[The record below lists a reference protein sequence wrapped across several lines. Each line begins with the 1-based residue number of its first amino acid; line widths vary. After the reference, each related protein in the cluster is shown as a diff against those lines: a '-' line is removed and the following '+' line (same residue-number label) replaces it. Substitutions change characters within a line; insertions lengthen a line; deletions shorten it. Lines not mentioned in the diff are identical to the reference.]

1 MNYENPDWQMILDQI
16 AAIRDQQNYT
26 RQNIGFLLEQFQSMD
41 ERIRAAA
48 ALAAEGCIFEQ
59 GVLGAVTGLS
69 QYDESDAVRYAA
81 IRALGTVIREGI
93 EQGFEESA
101 GATTFLD
108 EAEEWDEYQ
117 TGSLTDEYVGVKHA
131 LLNLLEY
138 DDDPVIQEPAMD
150 ALSWLGFQ
158 ETIREK
164 VRDLME
170 SGILGL
176 QKAAVRA
183 MGKFPEYWIDDIAAL
198 LNDTTDTDLLL
209 SAIRSST
216 NSNSA
221 TLADKLPPLLKHNNH
236 TIIAATIDA
245 LAGINLT
252 KDLSQILQDYSL
264 HDNPDVQI
272 AAKQAIDMV
281 SRKNFER
288 YMQDDLGMGLE

>member
-16 AAIRDQQNYT
+16 GAIRAQQNFT

-81 IRALGTVIREGI
+81 IRALGTVVREGI

-176 QKAAVRA
+176 Q
-183 MGKFPEYWIDDIAAL
+183 
-198 LNDTTDTDLLL
+198 
-209 SAIRSST
+209 
-216 NSNSA
+216 
-221 TLADKLPPLLKHNNH
+221 
-236 TIIAATIDA
+236 
-245 LAGINLT
+245 
-252 KDLSQILQDYSL
+252 
-264 HDNPDVQI
+264 
-272 AAKQAIDMV
+272 
-281 SRKNFER
+281 
-288 YMQDDLGMGLE
+288 